1 MKNFLLIILS
11 LLLASCSSQNK
22 INILNKN
29 FENYI
34 GIYFLNNDSITIE
47 NFKILADK
55 KIPRFKK
62 LDSMDSLVSFD
73 AYYVTVEKDLTS
85 KLDTNTLKY
94 TRLSVDE
101 KIKLSRARSKM
112 FATFTGP
119 TKNTYDK
126 QAKISEFIR
135 ELTKDRD
142 VLICDYNSYEWFNS
156 NSWEINRIDNF
167 RDSIKDVVHQIT
179 IHVYRDS
186 EFCRAVSIGL
196 NKFGLPEISIKELPC
211 SNQNTYVS
219 LLNAVIQTLA
229 EKPFINSDST
239 VNIDLSHI
247 KNNVVRS
254 SLRTDLK
261 SNAKE
266 KVRIRL
272 KKCTPEEGDNECT
285 QLSLVFDNGSSVQE
299 GEDYVVS
306 KLFGKSD
313 DIIIHINHDSL
324 LLSVSTKE
332 RQRLPELRKMFNN
345 GLAPGYSILVKA
357 PFKIESGGNEWMWV
371 EVTKWTSDSIVG
383 VLQNDPFEIRNL
395 KAGAIVS
402 IKESELFD
410 YILNKPDGTFE
421 GNETGKLIEKIN
433 NNGL

>member
-1 MKNFLLIILS
+1 
-11 LLLASCSSQNK
+11 
-22 INILNKN
+22 
-29 FENYI
+29 
-34 GIYFLNNDSITIE
+34 
-47 NFKILADK
+47 
-55 KIPRFKK
+55 
-62 LDSMDSLVSFD
+62 
-73 AYYVTVEKDLTS
+73 
-85 KLDTNTLKY
+85 
-94 TRLSVDE
+94 
-101 KIKLSRARSKM
+101 
-112 FATFTGP
+112 
-119 TKNTYDK
+119 
-126 QAKISEFIR
+126 
-135 ELTKDRD
+135 
-142 VLICDYNSYEWFNS
+142 
-156 NSWEINRIDNF
+156 
-167 RDSIKDVVHQIT
+167 
-179 IHVYRDS
+179 
-186 EFCRAVSIGL
+186 
-196 NKFGLPEISIKELPC
+196 
-211 SNQNTYVS
+211 
-219 LLNAVIQTLA
+219 
-229 EKPFINSDST
+229 
-239 VNIDLSHI
+239 
-247 KNNVVRS
+247 
-254 SLRTDLK
+254 LRTDLK

-272 KKCTPEEGDNECT
+272 KKCIPEEGDNECT

-306 KLFGKSD
+306 TLFGKND
-313 DIIIHINHDSL
+313 DIITHVNHDSL

-383 VLQNDPFEIRNL
+383 ILQNDPFEIRNL